1 MLPII
6 SFVGKSESGKTTL
19 LARIITILKQ
29 RGYKV
34 AAIKHTQE
42 FELEKEGKS
51 SSELGKAGA
60 DTVIVTSPEE
70 LAIMKKT
77 DHDLDPREVARLINE
92 DIDLVLTEGFKKA
105 SAMKIEVHRKEQ
117 GKGLLVSPNQLL
129 AVVTDEPLDVTV
141 PQFDRDDIEG
151 LTDLIEKWLLDQP
164 KEEAELFV
172 NDNFVPMNRFV
183 KDFITKTLLG
193 MVSTLNGINGIKSLR
208 IMLRRRS

>member
-92 DIDLVLTEGFKKA
+92 DIDLV
-105 SAMKIEVHRKEQ
+105 
-117 GKGLLVSPNQLL
+117 
-129 AVVTDEPLDVTV
+129 VTV
-141 PQFDRDDIEG
+141 CDNAKESCPVFPR
-151 LTDLIEKWLLDQP
+151 LSSAHSLQP
-164 KEEAELFV
+164 
-172 NDNFVPMNRFV
+172 
-183 KDFITKTLLG
+183 
-193 MVSTLNGINGIKSLR
+193 SC
-208 IMLRRRS
+208 